1 MPGDLIDI
9 VADPLQFQISLPVQ
23 ERYFGLGKPVLENGC
38 PDYFGWRQTLIAGK
52 LSQELHLLLSHPEG
66 VPKGAFFFFLFWW
79 SCHCIDE
86 QSELKAP
93 GLFGGKRFGLT
104 KTWLAPRNKVY
115 F

>member
-1 MPGDLIDI
+1 PGNLVDI
-9 VADPLQFQISLPVQ
+9 VADSFQLKIGLPVQ
-23 ERYFGLGKPVLENGC
+23 QRHLGWRKPVLENRC
-38 PDYFGWRQTLIAGK
+38 PDHFRWRKVGILRQLPQK
-52 LSQELHLLLSHPEG
+52 FHLLLSHPEG

-86 QSELKAP
+86 QSELKAS
-93 GLFGGKRFGLT
+93 GVFGGKRFGLT